1 MDDESL
7 TNENDSEY
15 NKIKSRDDIE
25 EGLQEKYKGGEVKI
39 GIFVILKI
47 TFRII

>member
-25 EGLQEKYKGGEVKI
+25 EGL
-39 GIFVILKI
+39 
-47 TFRII
+47 